1 MFNYFYKNNCYF
13 YKMDDYTLAN
23 IIDSKNELCARLM
36 YTLTPCF
43 IEGLRSIFNEAY
55 SVCIEND
62 EETKYLMTFQN
73 FLNNIPKWSSEIVEN
88 EKQRIIISSACS
100 YLEDLISCVYINRLK
115 FLTTSRVGLQ
125 QKKINI
131 DIPDLNKFIHKAY
144 INIARKIYVNI
155 YLFER
160 DIKPLQIQKNNRE
173 LEIIIKECILN
184 TIRESIPIE
193 EILRMYL
200 DETQETDV
208 VIEEKKEI
216 VPDKEAI
223 EKNKKEKEKKELEKI
238 KKETQETLKKESKA
252 NLTKSIINANKD
264 LNNDNTGTAIST
276 NISASIS
283 TIKEPSLSNSKIK
296 NNLEAT
302 EDFETQS
309 VVSTYNSSANN
320 SEDESEET
328 NSNYTLK
335 IESLKDNK
343 IDDELNIES
352 LDDPDKIDLN
362 IVDMKSN
369 ISEDDEL
376 CLDIQELK

>member
-1 MFNYFYKNNCYF
+1 
-13 YKMDDYTLAN
+13 MDDYTLSN
-23 IIDSKNELCARLM
+23 IIDTKNELCAQLM

-55 SVCIEND
+55 SMCIEND
-62 EETKYLMTFQN
+62 EVTKYLMTFQN

-88 EKQRIIISSACS
+88 EKQRIITSSACN

-115 FLTTSRVGLQ
+115 SLTTSRVGLQ

-144 INIARKIYVNI
+144 INIARKVYVNI
-155 YLFER
+155 YLFEK
-160 DIKPLQIQKNNRE
+160 DIKPLQVQKNNRE
-173 LEIIIKECILN
+173 LEVLIKECILN

-193 EILRMYL
+193 QILRMYL

-238 KKETQETLKKESKA
+238 KRETQETLKRESKA
-252 NLTKSIINANKD
+252 NLAKSIINANKD
-264 LNNDNTGTAIST
+264 LNSENTT
-276 NISASIS
+276 NV
-283 TIKEPSLSNSKIK
+283 TSLSNIKTNTKSITK
-296 NNLEAT
+296 NNLEDSQDYDSDA
-302 EDFETQS
+302 
-309 VVSTYNSSANN
+309 VNSQSANTSDN
-320 SEDESEET
+320 EYETES

-335 IESLKDNK
+335 IDNQEYDK
-343 IDDELNIES
+343 IDTELNIES
-352 LDDPDKIDLN
+352 LDDPAKLELDIYDL
-362 IVDMKSN
+362 KSN
-369 ISEDDEL
+369 ISEEDEL

>member
-1 MFNYFYKNNCYF
+1 
-13 YKMDDYTLAN
+13 MDDYTLSN
-23 IIDSKNELCARLM
+23 IIDTKNELCAQLM

-55 SVCIEND
+55 SMCIEND
-62 EETKYLMTFQN
+62 EVTKYLMTFQN

-88 EKQRIIISSACS
+88 EKQRIITSSACN

-115 FLTTSRVGLQ
+115 SLTTSRVGLQ

-144 INIARKIYVNI
+144 INIARKVYVNI
-155 YLFER
+155 YLFEK
-160 DIKPLQIQKNNRE
+160 DIKPLQVQKNNRE
-173 LEIIIKECILN
+173 LEVLIKECILN

-193 EILRMYL
+193 QILRMYL

-238 KKETQETLKKESKA
+238 KRETQETLKRESKA

-264 LNNDNTGTAIST
+264 LNSENTT
-276 NISASIS
+276 NV
-283 TIKEPSLSNSKIK
+283 TSLSNIKTNTKSITK
-296 NNLEAT
+296 NNLEDYQDYDSDT
-302 EDFETQS
+302 VNNQ
-309 VVSTYNSSANN
+309 SANTSDN
-320 SEDESEET
+320 ESETES
-328 NSNYTLK
+328 NANYTLK
-335 IESLKDNK
+335 IDNQQYDK
-343 IDDELNIES
+343 IDTELNIES
-352 LDDPDKIDLN
+352 LDDPAKLELDISDL
-362 IVDMKSN
+362 KSN
-369 ISEDDEL
+369 ISEEDEL

>member
-1 MFNYFYKNNCYF
+1 
-13 YKMDDYTLAN
+13 MDDYTLPN
-23 IIDSKNELCARLM
+23 IIDTKNELCAQLM
-36 YTLTPCF
+36 YTLTPCI

-88 EKQRIIISSACS
+88 EKQRIITSSACN

-115 FLTTSRVGLQ
+115 SLTSTRVGLQ

-144 INIARKIYVNI
+144 INVARKVYVNI
-155 YLFER
+155 YLFEK

-173 LEIIIKECILN
+173 LEVIVKECILN

-193 EILRMYL
+193 HILRMYL

-208 VIEEKKEI
+208 IVEEKREI

-223 EKNKKEKEKKELEKI
+223 EKNKKDKEKKELEKI
-238 KKETQETLKKESKA
+238 KHETQEKLKKESKT

-264 LNNDNTGTAIST
+264 LNSENTSLVKTS
-276 NISASIS
+276 NISLSKKQNHSEFNEDSDNESIIDS
-283 TIKEPSLSNSKIK
+283 A
-296 NNLEAT
+296 NN
-302 EDFETQS
+302 
-309 VVSTYNSSANN
+309 SANN
-320 SEDESEET
+320 SENEYASDTEST
-328 NSNYTLK
+328 NYTLK
-335 IESLKDNK
+335 IDDLKGDK
-343 IDDELNIES
+343 IDADLNIMS
-352 LDDPDKIDLN
+352 LDDPNKIELDITDL
-362 IVDMKSN
+362 KSN
-369 ISEDDEL
+369 ISEEDDL
-376 CLDIQELK
+376 CLDIQELH